1 MRAPVVG
8 VTRIDDTRLQ
18 PEAGVAVTM
27 SIQPCDSDAA
37 PVANALVHTG
47 AARGLTVTGAEADAV
62 LVPPEAMTGNM
73 PANC

>member
-1 MRAPVVG
+1 MGRFGPAEQVRALRWSG
-8 VTRIDDTRLQ
+8 YGFRTRIDDTRLQ

-27 SIQPCDSDAA
+27 SIQPCDSGAA
-37 PVANALVHTG
+37 PVANA
-47 AARGLTVTGAEADAV
+47 

>member
-1 MRAPVVG
+1 MGRFGPAEQMRALRWSG
-8 VTRIDDTRLQ
+8 YDFRTRIDDTRLE

-27 SIQPCDSDAA
+27 SIQPCDSDA
-37 PVANALVHTG
+37 
-47 AARGLTVTGAEADAV
+47 V

>member
-1 MRAPVVG
+1 MLPAHGALWACGTGVRAPVVW

-27 SIQPCDSDAA
+27 SIQPCDSDA
-37 PVANALVHTG
+37 
-47 AARGLTVTGAEADAV
+47 V

-73 PANC
+73 PPNC

>member
-1 MRAPVVG
+1 MVG
-8 VTRIDDTRLQ
+8 VTRIDDTRLE
-18 PEAGVAVTM
+18 PEARVAVTM

-47 AARGLTVTGAEADAV
+47 AARGLTVTGAEADTV

>member
-27 SIQPCDSDAA
+27 SIQPCDSDA
-37 PVANALVHTG
+37 
-47 AARGLTVTGAEADAV
+47 V

-73 PANC
+73 PADC

>member
-1 MRAPVVG
+1 MLPAHGALWACGTGVRAPVVG

-27 SIQPCDSDAA
+27 SIQPSDSGAA
-37 PVANALVHTG
+37 PVANA
-47 AARGLTVTGAEADAV
+47 
-62 LVPPEAMTGNM
+62 LVPPEAMTGNI